1 MQQATQLKETQVQT
15 NQNTIVEGVSF
26 WQDAWKRLKKNKAA
40 MISAYCVLFLV
51 IVCFFGPF
59 ILNKFFGYDFSTQDL
74 AYGAKPPTLKHP
86 FGTDYFGRDLLTRT
100 LVGGSISLMVGL
112 IAATVAAIVGTIF
125 GSVSGFF
132 GGRVDNLMMR
142 FVDVLYAVPYL
153 FLVIILVTVI
163 ERVNVG
169 SIFDPFNTVSEV
181 LMGLKIFEGRLILL
195 FIALGLVGWL
205 TTARIVRGQVLSI
218 KEQEFVQAARSIG
231 VSNTA
236 IIFRHLIP
244 NALGTII
251 VYFTLTVPSM
261 IMQEAFLSFI
271 GLGIQPPNPSL
282 GSLISDGAK
291 QMQLYWWTL
300 VFPAIFLAILLYCLN
315 FVGDGLRDAL
325 DPKERKE

>member
-1 MQQATQLKETQVQT
+1 
-15 NQNTIVEGVSF
+15 
-26 WQDAWKRLKKNKAA
+26 
-40 MISAYCVLFLV
+40 
-51 IVCFFGPF
+51 
-59 ILNKFFGYDFSTQDL
+59 
-74 AYGAKPPTLKHP
+74 
-86 FGTDYFGRDLLTRT
+86 
-100 LVGGSISLMVGL
+100 
-112 IAATVAAIVGTIF
+112 
-125 GSVSGFF
+125 
-132 GGRVDNLMMR
+132 
-142 FVDVLYAVPYL
+142 
-153 FLVIILVTVI
+153 
-163 ERVNVG
+163 
-169 SIFDPFNTVSEV
+169 